1 MVPNSV
7 FGLCVNG
14 GMKTPQELSNLL
26 ITSNGLLVLLADRD
40 FEIMGVREAGGD
52 LTFKVRT

>member
-1 MVPNSV
+1 
-7 FGLCVNG
+7 
-14 GMKTPQELSNLL
+14 MKTPQELSNLL
-26 ITSNGLLVLLADRD
+26 ITSTGLLVLLADRD